1 MQRATKGKAEGGRR
15 KAESAGADDK
25 VVRLAMLVACASVL
39 QVAESFLPH
48 PLPGVRLGLAN
59 IITVIAMVYIGPGS
73 AIQLAVLRTLVS
85 SIVLGTFLTPT
96 FLLSFSGGVV
106 SAFVMVFLYRLSGR
120 GQLAATAPVG
130 QFRFSLIGI
139 SVGGAVSHILTQV
152 ALVYLLFI
160 RSSGVLW
167 LWPWLCIA
175 AVVTGVLTGLIAVQ
189 AVRRLEAD
197 GSGVKESRIL
207 GFQCADTR
215 PLALSDRGRS
225 GQSSNPGNHS
235 FLRRLR
241 PELKIAGVVALG
253 LAVVLF
259 SDWRLYVAVLGL
271 LVVLSVLGRISIGRL
286 LAGLK
291 WVWLLL
297 LAALVMPVVFSPWG
311 RVLLELGPLRV
322 TSQGLDHGVVFA
334 ARILLLFF
342 ATAVLAQT
350 TAPHELATG
359 LEKLL
364 RPLRVFRVEPGRLAR
379 SLSLSWSYFPQ
390 FQQSV
395 RRMVGT
401 DRGRQGW
408 LDRTIHLP
416 GDIVADMFRLAEQS
430 AASAQDLTS

>member
-1 MQRATKGKAEGGRR
+1 MPRATEAKAEGGRR

-25 VVRLAMLVACASVL
+25 VVRLSILVACASVL

-59 IITVIAMVYIGPGS
+59 IITVIAIVYLGPGS
-73 AIQLAVLRTLVS
+73 AIELAVLRTLVS

-96 FLLSFSGGVV
+96 FVLSFSGGVV
-106 SAFVMVFLYRLSGR
+106 SALVMAFLYRISGR
-120 GQLAATAPVG
+120 GQLS
-130 QFRFSLIGI
+130 FSLIGI

-197 GSGVKESRIL
+197 RLGFKESRIQ
-207 GFQCADTR
+207 GFQCPDTR

-225 GQSSNPGNHS
+225 GQSSNLGTHS
-235 FLRRLR
+235 FVRRLR
-241 PELKIAGVVALG
+241 PELKIAGVAVLG
-253 LAVVLF
+253 LAVVVS
-259 SDWRLYVAVLGL
+259 SDWRLYALVFGL
-271 LVVLSVLGRISIGRL
+271 LVIVVVLGRVSVGRL

-291 WVWLLL
+291 WVWLLA
-297 LAALVMPVVFSPWG
+297 LAAFVMPVVFSPWG
-311 RVLLELGPLRV
+311 RVLLGLGPLRV
-322 TSQGLDHGVVFA
+322 TSQGLHEGAIFA
-334 ARILLLFF
+334 VRILLLFF
-342 ATAVLAQT
+342 ATALLAQT
-350 TAPHELATG
+350 TTPHEVAAG
-359 LEKLL
+359 LERLL
-364 RPLRVFRVEPGRLAR
+364 RPLRAFRVEPGRLAR

-390 FQQSV
+390 FQQNV

-401 DRGRQGW
+401 NRGRQGW

-416 GDIVADMFRLAEQS
+416 GDVVADMFRLAEQS

>member
-1 MQRATKGKAEGGRR
+1 MQRATEGKAEGGRR

-59 IITVIAMVYIGPGS
+59 IITVIAIMYLGPGS

-96 FLLSFSGGVV
+96 FVLSFSGGVV
-106 SAFVMVFLYRLSGR
+106 SAVVMVLLHRFCGR
-120 GQLAATAPVG
+120 GQLS
-130 QFRFSLIGI
+130 FSLIGI

-152 ALVYLLFI
+152 VLVYLLFI

-271 LVVLSVLGRISIGRL
+271 LFVLSVLGRISIGRL

-322 TSQGLDHGVVFA
+322 TSQGLHDGVIFA